1 MTRQVTDFPTQL
13 PHFPTIHVYIG
24 LLLFFLPL
32 KASTTRYNLLHSKF
46 QPFKVQNL
54 FIFRFCF
61 LLMAQDTMILSLSLS
76 LSLKTSSSSTSNFS
90 GSKHR
95 FLIHFINI
103 SIFFI
108 LFSPTNL
115 RFSSISF

>member
-13 PHFPTIHVYIG
+13 PHFPTTHAYIG

-32 KASTTRYNLLHSKF
+32 KVSTTRYNLLHSKF

-61 LLMAQDTMILSLSLS
+61 LLMAQDTMILS
-76 LSLKTSSSSTSNFS
+76 
-90 GSKHR
+90 
-95 FLIHFINI
+95 
-103 SIFFI
+103 
-108 LFSPTNL
+108 
-115 RFSSISF
+115 